1 MSATADGGVLLP
13 PEAVRLLA
21 LQLKAL
27 RMVVDQWRQAS
38 EHLAALEHLAAM
50 EDLAARE
57 AMAEEEYLPPPEGLE
72 QWDADVQRA
81 ESHQRDADHLASLAA
96 NHFVAAMDNLLPPET
111 LGR

>member
-1 MSATADGGVLLP
+1 VLLP

-27 RMVVDQWRQAS
+27 RMVVDEWRQAS

-57 AMAEEEYLPPPEGLE
+57 AMEEEYLPPPEGIE
-72 QWDADVQRA
+72 QWDADVELA
-81 ESHQRDADHLASLAA
+81 ESHQRDADHLAGLAA
-96 NHFVAAMDNLLPPET
+96 NHFVAAMDNLLPPDT